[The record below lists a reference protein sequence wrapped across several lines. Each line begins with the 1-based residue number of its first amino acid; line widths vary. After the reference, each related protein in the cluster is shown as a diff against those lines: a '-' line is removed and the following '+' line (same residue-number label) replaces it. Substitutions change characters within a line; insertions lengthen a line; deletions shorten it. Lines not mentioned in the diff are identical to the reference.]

1 VSVIY
6 NAVENLQQYERISQ
20 LKCPKDMVKVLD
32 IDWAAS
38 DKPVLATQD
47 GCLRIMDMILTTSSS
62 PLMDYELQGTNLHY
76 LLSVLRCC
84 YLQVFNPQCWN
95 EFQIQCSVHHS
106 CLCLQLLISR
116 CFCLHNSGGMH
127 THLIS
132 LLEMASQSRSCN
144 VGML

>member
-47 GCLRIMDMILTTSSS
+47 GCLRIMDMILATSSS

-76 LLSVLRCC
+76 LLPIISVKVIL
-84 YLQVFNPQCWN
+84 LA
-95 EFQIQCSVHHS
+95 SV
-106 CLCLQLLISR
+106 
-116 CFCLHNSGGMH
+116 
-127 THLIS
+127 
-132 LLEMASQSRSCN
+132 
-144 VGML
+144 

>member
-1 VSVIY
+1 MSVTY
-6 NAVENLQQYERISQ
+6 NAVEKLQQYERISQ

-76 LLSVLRCC
+76 LLSNIGVKVIL
-84 YLQVFNPQCWN
+84 LG
-95 EFQIQCSVHHS
+95 SV
-106 CLCLQLLISR
+106 
-116 CFCLHNSGGMH
+116 
-127 THLIS
+127 
-132 LLEMASQSRSCN
+132 
-144 VGML
+144 

>member
-1 VSVIY
+1 MSVTH

-47 GCLRIMDMILTTSSS
+47 GCLRIMDMILSTSSS

-76 LLSVLRCC
+76 LLS
-84 YLQVFNPQCWN
+84 
-95 EFQIQCSVHHS
+95 ITSVKAI
-106 CLCLQLLISR
+106 LLG
-116 CFCLHNSGGMH
+116 C
-127 THLIS
+127 
-132 LLEMASQSRSCN
+132 
-144 VGML
+144 V